1 MQKQLS
7 DTQIRANLRSLLTE
21 TGFDPN
27 KTNFICTRGVVRL
40 RGDLISIHDSPVHP
54 RQVDELEHSLRRT
67 RGVVRVHFHLR
78 NWERLP
84 TGVWRL
90 IEKVRRRAYG
100 AVDQGRG
107 EETERLAQVED
118 SDDADV

>member
-1 MQKQLS
+1 MDDLS
-7 DTQIRANLRSLLTE
+7 DTQIRANLRSVLTE

-54 RQVDELEHSLRRT
+54 RQVDELEHTLRRT

-84 TGVWRL
+84 TGMWRL
-90 IEKVRRRAYG
+90 IEKVRRKKPG
-100 AVDQGRG
+100 PD
-107 EETERLAQVED
+107 EEVKDLEQVTLQSLDED
-118 SDDADV
+118 

>member
-1 MQKQLS
+1 MHKLS
-7 DTQIRANLRSLLTE
+7 DTQIRANLRSVLTE

-40 RGDLISIHDSPVHP
+40 RGDLISIHDAPVHP
-54 RQVDELEHSLRRT
+54 QQVDDLEHTLRRS

-90 IEKVRRRAYG
+90 IEKVRRKRFGSVA
-100 AVDQGRG
+100 ADPS
-107 EETERLAQVED
+107 EEVETLHPT
-118 SDDADV
+118 DDE